1 MGASPTGR
9 RSPLW
14 ITSARRTG
22 TMLRVDAPT
31 PTDCSALT
39 IKDTSVQTSGQRTR
53 RRPLRA
59 TSQVAAFGATL
70 ALAACSADVRLEAH
84 DAAEKYEPI
93 TEEVARAITQ
103 EGTALTGDTSAL
115 GITGSDD
122 GCWVSAGS
130 YASGRPP
137 STGDL
142 EPPDA
147 GPIVDAAQEVLSAQG
162 FAELELDDDYP
173 MPMQIFTAH
182 DDTGGRIHLTIE
194 SRPSR
199 PAVTLR
205 WSAQVDT
212 RDQPCDERLLH

>member
-84 DAAEKYEPI
+84 DAAETYEPI
-93 TEEVARAITQ
+93 TEEVAKAITQ
-103 EGTALTGDTSAL
+103 EGTALTSDTGAL

-122 GCWVSAGS
+122 ECWVSAGS

-137 STGDL
+137 STGDP

-212 RDQPCDERLLH
+212 QGQPCDERLLH

>member
-22 TMLRVDAPT
+22 TTLRVDAPT

-59 TSQVAAFGATL
+59 TSLMAALAAML

-93 TEEVARAITQ
+93 AEEIARAITE
-103 EGTALTGDTSAL
+103 EGTALTSDTSAL

-122 GCWVSAGS
+122 ECWVSAGS

-137 STGDL
+137 STGDP

-205 WSAQVDT
+205 WSAEVETHDG
-212 RDQPCDERLLH
+212 RCDDSLLH